1 MFSYFLF
8 FFNATDLLNKNKNK
22 NIFVFVYVFF
32 LFLKFFLFF
41 LRKLFIMKCLFLIIY
56 VVCLGSGVFASPKID
71 RVEFYS
77 GLLKNQVTVGQFLS
91 LSVTPGFVVYTGFES
106 YLQSFEG
113 TYFSPSMIDY
123 MLGIKLE
130 NFGWEHA
137 CLHVLDKNRE
147 KNLPIRDRFY
157 MEW

>member
-1 MFSYFLF
+1 
-8 FFNATDLLNKNKNK
+8 
-22 NIFVFVYVFF
+22 
-32 LFLKFFLFF
+32 
-41 LRKLFIMKCLFLIIY
+41 MKCLFLIIY
-56 VVCLGSGVFASPKID
+56 IVCLGSGVFASPKID

-91 LSVTPGFVVYTGFES
+91 LSVTPGFMVYTGFES

-123 MLGIKLE
+123 MLGIKFK